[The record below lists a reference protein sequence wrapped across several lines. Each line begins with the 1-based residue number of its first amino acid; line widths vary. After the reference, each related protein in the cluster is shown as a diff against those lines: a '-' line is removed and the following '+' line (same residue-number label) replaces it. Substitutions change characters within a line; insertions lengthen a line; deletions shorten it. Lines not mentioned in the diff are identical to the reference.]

1 MLSEEIN
8 GLLARMNSTNLDGD
22 DKPDVAQYVKTER
35 TRSLEKVLESLKQLW
50 DSRSTELDD
59 LLQKLGTGSRD
70 ASWRIPIGDSG
81 ILDYALELLPHVD
94 FRISSKIQA
103 LRLIGNSC
111 ADTEENRARVV
122 QGTHI
127 PIIAGLLGVEYG
139 DSLLPY
145 VITSLHN
152 ICVDYEHAQTQAAEA
167 GLAQSLADFL
177 DTPRLV
183 KAPHL
188 AGITSKTIH
197 LVASTDREKDNA
209 NVSTPITLLRLASN
223 PSWPT
228 SSDPLEAD
236 DFCNLV
242 SAASAYLTNDRLL
255 AAAAAAPEHAA
266 IVLNTLQAACT
277 RFSCAELE
285 DMDDADQLGRLRK
298 SLVGTVADLTAR
310 DEFVSQHSGAVAA
323 AAAAAATRELL
334 DTWLRRHPRSH
345 LQEAACLAL
354 GNLACSDDAA
364 GLLVREGRA
373 HEPLAALLAGPY
385 PYEPAPDD
393 TVPSALLHAA
403 VGLLKNLA
411 IAPANKPVLGAALLR
426 NHPGGDDDDDDA
438 AAVAVLPRLWGL
450 ADTQPQTQLA
460 TVSLCRLL
468 LAGTPANG
476 ALLCAPLQQQQQQQ
490 QRADADADA
499 DGKTSSTEVRTNVH
513 ALLDLFRRADPEPT
527 KTECARA
534 AMALCR
540 LLHQADAD
548 EMLASAAWEEAP
560 PRPSSRRAAFYAVH
574 AAALGELL
582 SFLLTQARFPALRS
596 EAWFVLALMSRSPD
610 GAGVVAG
617 VLTRSDAALAAVVAA
632 AGAGVGVEAVEAVEE
647 TNGRGE
653 GAAATELGID
663 RLGLEPRQADPKQAA
678 NMAKVDRE
686 NVLVLLTELL
696 RNKIDGLSE
705 DHRRKL
711 EDALRTGGGI
721 VMGERAKASGAGG
734 SSA

>member
-8 GLLARMNSTNLDGD
+8 SLLARMNSTNLDGD
-22 DKPDVAQYVKTER
+22 DEPDVAQDVKAER
-35 TRSLEKVLESLKQLW
+35 TRGLEKVLESLRQLW
-50 DSRSTELDD
+50 DSKSTELDD

-81 ILDYALELLPHVD
+81 ILDYALELLPHAD

-122 QGTHI
+122 QGTRI
-127 PIIAGLLGVEYG
+127 PIIAGLLGAQYG

-152 ICVDYEHAQTQAAEA
+152 ICVDYEPAQTQAAEA
-167 GLAQSLADFL
+167 GLAQSLAHFL
-177 DTPRLV
+177 ETPRLR
-183 KAPHL
+183 KSPHL
-188 AGITSKTIH
+188 IGITSKAIA
-197 LVASTDREKDNA
+197 LVASTDREKDSA

-228 SSDPLEAD
+228 PSDPLEAD
-236 DFCNLV
+236 DFCSLV

-255 AAAAAAPEHAA
+255 AAAAAVPGHAA
-266 IVLNTLQAACT
+266 TVLDALQAACT

-298 SLVGTVADLTAR
+298 SLVGVVADLTAR
-310 DEFVSQHSGAVAA
+310 DEFVSQHSEAAGSHGPAA
-323 AAAAAATRELL
+323 AGSHGPAAATRALL
-334 DTWLRRHPRSH
+334 ATWLRRHPRSH

-364 GLLVREGRA
+364 ELLVRQGRV
-373 HEPLAALLAGPY
+373 HEPLVALLGEQY

-411 IAPANKPVLGAALLR
+411 IAPANKPALGATLLR
-426 NHPGGDDDDDDA
+426 NPVPTAGDENPA
-438 AAVAVLPRLWGL
+438 AVAVAVLPRLWGL

-468 LAGTPANG
+468 LTGTPANG
-476 ALLCAPLQQQQQQQ
+476 ALLCAPLQQHIG
-490 QRADADADA
+490 ADADS
-499 DGKTSSTEVRTNVH
+499 KTNTTTTTTANVRTNIH
-513 ALLDLFRRADPEPT
+513 ALFDLFRHADPEPT

-548 EMLASAAWEEAP
+548 EMLASPAAWEAP
-560 PRPSSRRAAFYAVH
+560 PSSSRRAAFYAAH
-574 AAALGELL
+574 AALGELL
-582 SFLLTQARFPALRS
+582 SFLLVQARFPALRS

-610 GAGVVAG
+610 GAGVAARA
-617 VLTRSDAALAAVVAA
+617 LTRSDAALAAVTAA
-632 AGAGVGVEAVEAVEE
+632 AGAEGSAVEAVEKKS
-647 TNGRGE
+647 GSAE
-653 GAAATELGID
+653 GAAAAAELGID
-663 RLGLEPRQADPKQAA
+663 GLGLEPRQADPKQAA

-696 RNKIDGLSE
+696 RNQADDLSE
-705 DHRRKL
+705 DHRRKF
-711 EDALRTGGGI
+711 EDALRIGGGI
-721 VMGERAKASGAGG
+721 VVGERAEASGA
-734 SSA
+734 